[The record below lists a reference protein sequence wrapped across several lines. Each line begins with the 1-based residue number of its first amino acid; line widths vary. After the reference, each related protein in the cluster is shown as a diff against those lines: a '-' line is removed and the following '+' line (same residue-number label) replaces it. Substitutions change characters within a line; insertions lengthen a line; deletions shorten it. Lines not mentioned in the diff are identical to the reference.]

1 MFASVKNPLSNDK
14 FKNLRARGFTLVSVL
29 FILALVGA
37 GSYKFFLAWIIRDP
51 VEQIHLWHVAELA
64 ALTILLF
71 GGVLLWQLQQPE
83 EKPLLAQ
90 FLVVGIT
97 ILAVLFVPFV
107 PKAPGLLILLA
118 VFIALYPNFRALVSF
133 TREGRVSKLL
143 LGLSVLAAVVLLPNA
158 WKEYQWQ
165 IAGWQFGEIHAL
177 DLHWVGSAVLTVLL
191 ILGGLLAST
200 KRSGW
205 RELGIIVG
213 GIYIYLGVIAMIT
226 LDQAGSWGGAGG
238 LFGIIVGVWY
248 IIITVLESQS
258 AGKEVAASKVESTA
272 ALEAKPANEMVAV
285 R

>member
-1 MFASVKNPLSNDK
+1 MFTAVKNQLSNNR
-14 FKNLRARGFTLVSVL
+14 FKNLRNRGFTLVSVMFL
-29 FILALVGA
+29 LALVGA
-37 GSYKFFLAWIIRDP
+37 GSYKFLLAWIIRDP

-71 GGVLLWQLQQPE
+71 GGTLLWQLQEPT

-90 FLVVGIT
+90 FFVVGIAL
-97 ILAVLFVPFV
+97 LAVLFMPFV
-107 PKAPGLLILLA
+107 PQAPGLLLLLA
-118 VFIALYPNFRALVSF
+118 LFIALYPNFRALLSF
-133 TREGRVSKLL
+133 SREGRVSKLL

-165 IAGWQFGEIHAL
+165 IAGWKFGEIHAL
-177 DLHWVGSAVLTVLL
+177 DLHWVGSAVLSILL

-200 KRSGW
+200 KRPGW

-238 LFGIIVGVWY
+238 LFGIIIGVWY
-248 IIITVLESQS
+248 VIITVLESQS
-258 AGKEVAASKVESTA
+258 AGKKVAASSVEPTV
-272 ALEAKPANEMVAV
+272 ALEAKAANEMMAV